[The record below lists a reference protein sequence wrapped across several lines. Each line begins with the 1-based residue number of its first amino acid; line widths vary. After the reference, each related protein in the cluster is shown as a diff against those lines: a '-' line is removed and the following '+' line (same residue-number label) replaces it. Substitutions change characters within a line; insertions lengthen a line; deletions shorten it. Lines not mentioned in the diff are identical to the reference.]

1 MFGNG
6 KRTRNEEEVTIVD
19 PHSRAAGNGKRRGCG
34 WECGGM
40 GNDEG
45 GDMGIGNGTLR
56 VETGESE
63 WQNQE

>member
-34 WECGGM
+34 WECVGM

-45 GDMGIGNGTLR
+45 VDEN
-56 VETGESE
+56 VWE
-63 WQNQE
+63 